1 MSEAKKE
8 FNIIKKHKD
17 SFFINFHANS
27 KVGDMV
33 LQDNPRLIHHYGDYD
48 YQRDQYHKYFKNI
61 EIIQMWL
68 IGDMELLAEV
78 RWKEDK

>member
-17 SFFINFHANS
+17 SFFINFNANS
-27 KVGDMV
+27 KVGDRL
-33 LQDNPRLIHHYGDYD
+33 LQDNPRLLHHYGNYNH
-48 YQRDQYHKYFKNI
+48 YKEAYNEYYKPI

-78 RWKEDK
+78 R